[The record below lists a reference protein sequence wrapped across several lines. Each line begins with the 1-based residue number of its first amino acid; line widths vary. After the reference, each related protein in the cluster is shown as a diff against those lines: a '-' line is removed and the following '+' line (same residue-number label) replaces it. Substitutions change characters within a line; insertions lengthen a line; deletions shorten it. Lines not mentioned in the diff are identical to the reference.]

1 MKVYRILPDK
11 SIRYGLIEA
20 VSQFPEICAIEFGP
34 EGTMHYLSEAVAD
47 RSDNVFTSG
56 IKEKDIIWGTTKI
69 LEQAAIDADRRKHP
83 SYMILVSSCVTEI
96 IGTDLSAV
104 AKKLQSQL
112 TAKKVL
118 AMDHI
123 SFTADESDGW
133 ILFSKMMADQIIP
146 ELPAYEKKKG
156 SYNLLGISQTDF
168 HGKADRRELKRMLS
182 DYMGMECLNT
192 ENGGVLF
199 KNLATAQFNLV
210 VRQEAVPLAQALEQR
225 FGTPYILACPY
236 GVQQC
241 QTFLKKIGVLCGVD
255 YEKNPIYQEELQ
267 MAKRASMYLK
277 SHLRSIEDFSV
288 VLHGTYDKVSS
299 LQSFLKNECML
310 NRICAVNSSNFKG
323 EDNNIERKKS
333 EAEFISMM
341 KEKRPYLLISHEV
354 YCDYFR
360 EISKGFTMFT
370 PTIHRT
376 DLNEF
381 APYMG
386 MRGII
391 NLSQDMV
398 NAVSCVPRM

>member
-69 LEQAAIDADRRKHP
+69 LEQAAIDADQRKHP

-133 ILFSKMMADQIIP
+133 ILFGKMMADQIIP
-146 ELPAYEKKKG
+146 ELPACEKKKG
-156 SYNLLGISQTDF
+156 NYNLLGISQTDF

-182 DYMGMECLNT
+182 NYMGLECLNT

-199 KNLATAQFNLV
+199 KNLAAAEFNLV

>member
-1 MKVYRILPDK
+1 
-11 SIRYGLIEA
+11 
-20 VSQFPEICAIEFGP
+20 
-34 EGTMHYLSEAVAD
+34 
-47 RSDNVFTSG
+47 
-56 IKEKDIIWGTTKI
+56 
-69 LEQAAIDADRRKHP
+69 
-83 SYMILVSSCVTEI
+83 MILVSSCVTEI
-96 IGTDLSAV
+96 IGTDLSTV

-146 ELPAYEKKKG
+146 ELPACEKKKG

-182 DYMGMECLNT
+182 DYMGLECLNT

-199 KNLATAQFNLV
+199 ENLAAAEFNLV
-210 VRQEAVPLAQALEQR
+210 IRQEAVPLAQALEQR

-236 GVQQC
+236 GIQQC
-241 QTFLKKIGVLCGVD
+241 QTFLKKIGVLCGID

-310 NRICAVNSSNFKG
+310 NRICAVNSSNLKG
-323 EDNNIERKKS
+323 TDDAIEQKKS

-376 DLNEF
+376 DINEF
-381 APYMG
+381 VPYMG
-386 MRGII
+386 MRGVIT
-391 NLSQDMV
+391 LSQDMI
-398 NAVSCVPRM
+398 NAVSCFPDL